1 MPEDKDQILND
12 IFKKVNE
19 VSSTVESLLSIQKKE
34 SKEQSE
40 TVALQEEEQRENSL
54 LVENEKQNRIKTTKL
69 LEEIRDKQFFSESG
83 GGGLA
88 GLLELSKFVGPL
100 LVAAIP
106 FILKSLL
113 VAGTSAVFY
122 KIGDM
127 IYENAIGPWLD
138 PLLNK
143 FDNDRRQSMNLD
155 VFGSKQ
161 QTLDTGEA
169 LFTEKETGKIVT
181 ESQAKGVAES
191 KGLSLQQAEEQG
203 VVNKRTVMVSPETGR
218 QQLPGKEFAP
228 QITSQELEQ
237 LNESKQIEKRKQ
249 TQEPKS
255 VEDLNVQEAQN
266 IIRPLERSKE
276 MIDQVVPNM
285 SKEYTS
291 VDSARKDMNQI
302 NGAIESLVQ
311 YVNRREIEEKE
322 YKQKNGEDSM
332 YYPMSIV
339 RKWLSNNPL
348 IRELSFAT
356 GAMGSDIALMENVK
370 PLYAVE
376 FDTFFGFGETNKI
389 AFEQQIDG
397 RDYTVEELQKYAKER
412 WGSLQFGGNS
422 TLEDYAQIV
431 KQFKQTPK
439 YKNEGIIEGSRFGKK
454 IIAGENYTSE
464 AVVSTKSNT
473 VTESIGN
480 NLYNIMKEKA
490 VEDVYPTQRESSLL
504 SQSSDP
510 TKPNTVTE
518 SIGNN
523 LYKVIKQNAAN
534 DITSTQ
540 RQTMILSAALT
551 NTAQQYNDA
560 YKIAPMNQGG
570 QTVINNFMGNNV
582 GNRTPSPNSHYN
594 ISGLDTNNTETVLQK
609 VYMDAYKAA
618 LL

>member
-1 MPEDKDQILND
+1 MPENDKDQKVRDQLLLD
-12 IFKKVNE
+12 ISKKVSN
-19 VSSTVESLLSIQKKE
+19 VSFTVESLLSIQK
-34 SKEQSE
+34 EQ
-40 TVALQEEEQRENSL
+40 
-54 LVENEKQNRIKTTKL
+54 NEKQSESLAVREEEVSEGKTIQESENRYKIKTVKL

-88 GLLELSKFVGPL
+88 GLLELAKFVGPL
-100 LVAAIP
+100 LVAAMP

-113 VAGTSAVFY
+113 VAATSAVFY

-138 PLLNK
+138 PLLDK
-143 FDNDRRQSMNLD
+143 FDNDRRASMNLD

-203 VVNKRTVMVSPETGR
+203 VVSRRTVMVSPETGR

-237 LNESKQIEKRKQ
+237 LNEPKEIEKRQQ
-249 TQEPKS
+249 TQAPKS
-255 VEDLNVQEAQN
+255 AEDLNVQEAQD

-322 YKQKNGEDSM
+322 YKQKNGEDSV

-348 IRELSFAT
+348 MHELSFAT
-356 GAMGSDIALMENVK
+356 GAMGSDVALMENVK
-370 PLYAVE
+370 PRYAVE
-376 FDTFFGFGETNKI
+376 FDTFSGFGETNKI
-389 AFEQQIDG
+389 AFEEQVG
-397 RDYTVEELQKYAKER
+397 GKDYTVEGLQKYATER
-412 WGSLQFGGNS
+412 WGSGGNS
-422 TLEDYAQIV
+422 TLEDYAQTV
-431 KQFKQTPK
+431 KLFKQTPK

-454 IIAGENYTSE
+454 IIAGENYTPE
-464 AVVSTKSNT
+464 AVISTKPND
-473 VTESIGN
+473 VTESIGD
-480 NLYNIMKEKA
+480 NLYRILLDNTKNDIIS
-490 VEDVYPTQRESSLL
+490 TQRETMVLGSAL
-504 SQSSDP
+504 S
-510 TKPNTVTE
+510 NT
-518 SIGNN
+518 
-523 LYKVIKQNAAN
+523 
-534 DITSTQ
+534 TQ
-540 RQTMILSAALT
+540 E
-551 NTAQQYNDA
+551 YNDA
-560 YKIAPMNQGG
+560 YKIAPLLSGSSNSSGPIVVNNMIGSMGG
-570 QTVINNFMGNNV
+570 GKYTESYGQF
-582 GNRTPSPNSHYN
+582 NSAGTIPDKHE
-594 ISGLDTNNTETVLQK
+594 SVLEK
-609 VYMDAYKAA
+609 VYMDYYKAA
-618 LL
+618 ML